1 MRALIVLILACGLG
15 AADLRGVEKV
25 YLMPMAAGLDQHLAN
40 QLARSGFT
48 VVVDP
53 KQATAVWTERIDK
66 AFFESLNELF
76 PPAQAEKARKKDESL
91 EGGDKPPARGV
102 WGRTRGTIF
111 LVDVATR
118 RVLWSTFL
126 PIEDTSPQGLHRVA
140 QEIVK
145 RVKKG

>member
-1 MRALIVLILACGLG
+1 MRALIVLILAAGLG
-15 AADLRGVEKV
+15 AAGLTGVQKV

-40 QLARSGFT
+40 QLAGAGFT

-53 KQATAVWTERIDK
+53 KQATAVWTERIDA
-66 AFFESLNELF
+66 AFFESLNDLF
-76 PPAQAEKARKKDESL
+76 PPAEHVTEKKKDESL
-91 EGGDKPPARGV
+91 AGADKPPARGV

-111 LVDVATR
+111 LVDVASR

-126 PIEDTSPQGLHRVA
+126 SIEDTSPKGLHRVA